1 MKTLSDIDKH
11 FLQRSNGMR
20 NMDNFQKIPV
30 KKKPKNMGK
39 KYEWHF
45 TRKLQRKTKRV
56 IQERVYA

>member
-1 MKTLSDIDKH
+1 
-11 FLQRSNGMR
+11 MR

-30 KKKPKNMGK
+30 KKKPQNVGK

-45 TRKLQRKTKRV
+45 NRKLQRKNKRV

>member
-1 MKTLSDIDKH
+1 
-11 FLQRSNGMR
+11 MR

-39 KYEWHF
+39 KYEWHS